1 MSEAHESTARL
12 PEHTARMDWAKLTPE
27 AFKGMLRL
35 DAASHRGV
43 DARQALKHAT
53 GAVRSKSDL
62 RPAA

>member
-1 MSEAHESTARL
+1 
-12 PEHTARMDWAKLTPE
+12 MDWAKLTPE